1 VIVGLI
7 YPFFEGIVW
16 NQQFGVQA
24 WIKALTGEEFHDFA
38 GSELHDGA
46 WWDLHL
52 VLWFLGIAADT
63 GFGEADI
70 ENTEIAEFDIAARGE
85 SFDDSVERVLDHAE
99 DFLLG

>member
-1 VIVGLI
+1 VRVET
-7 YPFFEGIVW
+7 FFRRAILLAEEGRA
-16 NQQFGVQA
+16 FEDA
-24 WIKALTGEEFHDFA
+24 SLHDFA
-38 GSELHDGA
+38 SAKLYDGA

-52 VLWFLGIAADT
+52 VLWFLGVAADAW
-63 GFGEADI
+63 FGEADI

>member
-1 VIVGLI
+1 MRVET
-7 YPFFEGIVW
+7 FFRRAILLREEGGA
-16 NQQFGVQA
+16 FEDA
-24 WIKALTGEEFHDFA
+24 SLHDFA

-52 VLWFLGIAADT
+52 VLWFLGIAADA